1 MPNAEFDRAVD
12 DKLHQQ
18 QSNCDWNGSNLSDG
32 FAQLVAAG
40 VVEINDAYER
50 AGYVRRCGNPYR
62 LARKPG
68 VAARIQELRS
78 EIDPG
83 DVRTAEHVHAK
94 LLEIAAELLRTAG
107 NRDAAARIAND
118 LRRLVWVIE
127 HLAGVSIWATEPQ

>member
-1 MPNAEFDRAVD
+1 MPRLYKPKHE
-12 DKLHQQ
+12 L
-18 QSNCDWNGSNLSDG
+18 

-50 AGYVRRCGNPYR
+50 VGYVRRRGNPYR

-78 EIDPG
+78 EIDPS

-107 NRDAAARIAND
+107 NRDAASRVAND
-118 LRRLVWVIE
+118 MRRLAQVLDHICWTW
-127 HLAGVSIWATEPQ
+127 G